1 MVNTEKSDFLMDTK
15 RLETLVD
22 GIFAIAMTLLVLT
35 LTVPDITGPL
45 SNSIIQERLYE
56 IIPNFISVV
65 VSFTLLAVFW
75 NIHHRI
81 FKQIKFVNAVL
92 LWINIIW
99 LFFIVMVPFS
109 ASLVGDYGG
118 YPISHLIFNL
128 NLLGIA
134 FFLYLNWDFADRSEF
149 IHKKIDTAQITTI
162 KRVNALFIGVSLLAL
177 ALSYVIPHYAEFAYF
192 LIIPLEWLIKWY
204 GKR

>member
-1 MVNTEKSDFLMDTK
+1 MDKVDYKEFLMDTK

-35 LTVPDITGPL
+35 LNVPDITGPL

-56 IIPNFISVV
+56 ILPNFISVI
-65 VSFTLLAVFW
+65 VSFVLLAVFW

-81 FKQIKFVNAVL
+81 FKQIKYVNSLL

-109 ASLVGDYGG
+109 ASLIGDYSKF
-118 YPISHLIFNL
+118 PISHILFNL

-134 FFLYLNWDFADRSEF
+134 VFLYLNWFIAYRSDF
-149 IHKKIDTAQITTI
+149 IHKNIDDKQIKIT
-162 KRVNALFIGVSLLAL
+162 KNVNTLFIVIAVAAIMISLI
-177 ALSYVIPHYAEFAYF
+177 SPHWAELTYL
-192 LIIPLEWLIKWY
+192 LIIPLEEVV
-204 GKR
+204 KRMK

>member
-1 MVNTEKSDFLMDTK
+1 MDSADNKQLLMDTK

-22 GIFAIAMTLLVLT
+22 GIFAIAMTILVLT

-45 SNSIIQERLYE
+45 SNLIIQEQLYE
-56 IIPNFISVV
+56 ILPNFISIV

-81 FKQIKFVNAVL
+81 FKQIKYVNAVL

-109 ASLVGDYGG
+109 ASLVGDYGK
-118 YPISHLIFNL
+118 YPISHIIFNL

-134 FFLYLNWDFADRSEF
+134 SFLYLNWFFAYKNEF
-149 IHKKIDTAQITTI
+149 IHEKIDKNQINTT
-162 KRVNALFIGVSLLAL
+162 KKLNSLFIGIAIVALIVSFF
-177 ALSYVIPHYAEFAYF
+177 IPQWAELTYL
-192 LIIPLEWLIKWY
+192 LIIPLEEIIK
-204 GKR
+204 RISR

>member
-1 MVNTEKSDFLMDTK
+1 MDNADNKQLLMDTK
-15 RLETLVD
+15 RMETLVD
-22 GIFAIAMTLLVLT
+22 GIFAIAMTILVLT

-45 SNSIIQERLYE
+45 SNLVIQEQLYE
-56 IIPNFISVV
+56 ILPNFISIV

-81 FKQIKFVNAVL
+81 FKQIKYVNAVL

-109 ASLVGDYGG
+109 ASLVGDYGK
-118 YPISHLIFNL
+118 YPISHIIFNL

-134 FFLYLNWDFADRSEF
+134 SFLYLNWFFAYKNEF
-149 IHKKIDTAQITTI
+149 IHEKIDKNQINTT
-162 KRVNALFIGVSLLAL
+162 KKLNSLFIGIAIVALIVSFF
-177 ALSYVIPHYAEFAYF
+177 IPHWAELTYL
-192 LIIPLEWLIKWY
+192 LIIPLEEIIK
-204 GKR
+204 RISR